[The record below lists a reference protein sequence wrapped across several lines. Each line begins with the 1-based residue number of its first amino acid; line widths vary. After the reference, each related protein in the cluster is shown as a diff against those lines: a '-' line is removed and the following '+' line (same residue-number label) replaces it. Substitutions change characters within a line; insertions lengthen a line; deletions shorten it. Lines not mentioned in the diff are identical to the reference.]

1 MKLMR
6 FVIAIAASLA
16 FMLSCTKV
24 QTPTVEYLD
33 VNPNNLAGDWKQVEW
48 RGAPLHEATYFYM
61 SLVRKDKTFTF
72 YQNVDSIE
80 DMAHVITGRYNIETD
95 PETGAVI
102 IGEYDYSSG
111 FWAHSY
117 AVKNLTNESMLWVS
131 VDDPEETKKFI
142 RVESIPDSVK
152 IIE

>member
-6 FVIAIAASLA
+6 IITAFAAFVVLT
-16 FMLSCTKV
+16 LSCTKE

-61 SLVRKDKTFTF
+61 TLVRKDKQFTF

-95 PETGAVI
+95 PELGAII

-117 AVKNLTNESMLWVS
+117 IVKELTQDSMLWVS
-131 VDDPEETKKFI
+131 VADPAETKKFV
-142 RVESIPDSVK
+142 RVSSIPDNIKVA
-152 IIE
+152 E